1 MSVDIEIYMS
11 NIVKFFRENPKD
23 LLNLVPKN
31 MEEKFYVKIKEV
43 ASSNYDDG
51 KEIPL
56 TQKQMID
63 ICRELNG
70 QVLEEK
76 VKESKI
82 FQTTKFGTICLN

>member
-1 MSVDIEIYMS
+1 MSVDVEIYMS
-11 NIVKFFRENPKD
+11 NIMKFFRENPKD

-31 MEEKFYVKIKEV
+31 MEEKFYVKIKET
-43 ASSNYDDG
+43 ALSNHDDG

-70 QVLEEK
+70 QVIEEK
-76 VKESKI
+76 VVNSKI
-82 FQTTKFGTICLN
+82 FMTTKFGEICLN

>member
-1 MSVDIEIYMS
+1 MSVDVEIYVS
-11 NIVKFFRENPKD
+11 NIMKFFRENPKD

-31 MEEKFYVKIKEV
+31 MEEKFYVKVKET
-43 ASSNYDDG
+43 ALSNYDGG
-51 KEIPL
+51 KEVPL

-70 QVLEEK
+70 QVIEEK
-76 VKESKI
+76 VTNSKI

>member
-70 QVLEEK
+70 QVVEEK